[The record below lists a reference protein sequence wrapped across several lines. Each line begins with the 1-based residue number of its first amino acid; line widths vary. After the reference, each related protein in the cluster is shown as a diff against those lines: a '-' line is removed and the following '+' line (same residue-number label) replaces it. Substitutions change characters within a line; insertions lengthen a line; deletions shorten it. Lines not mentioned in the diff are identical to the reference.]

1 MWYTPAMKKAVYIL
15 DAYGLIYRSY
25 FAFIAKPL
33 TNQDGKNVS
42 AVFGFFRNLYTIF
55 RDYEPSRFIAAFDSR
70 TPTFRHEMYAEYKA
84 NRAKTPEDL
93 HDQVPIIEEILT
105 ALGIQTLRQDGF
117 EADDIIASVAERC
130 RAENRPCVIISG
142 DKDLMQLVGGPVTIL
157 KPGKTGGWEGV
168 DSEGVRAE
176 WGVGPELM
184 LDLLSLTGDAS
195 DNVPGVKGVGD
206 KTALKLLAEYGTL
219 DGIYQNTDKLTGAI
233 GKKIIEGKDMAYFSK
248 RLIALS
254 ADVPIEKDLD
264 GYACEE
270 LDKTAAGRLLM
281 REGLPSVAR
290 LYSGSGEHDGEG
302 TAGTAKTAQNSG
314 QTSRQSPAFTP
325 PLSTELPATAP
336 TRNSGDYRAITDPAE
351 LSTLV
356 DRAIEAGIAAFDC
369 ETTGLDTINDRLV
382 GFSLSLESGTGFYV
396 PVRGP
401 EPELGEEPHPL
412 MNEGE
417 ALAQVTRLFSAKSL
431 TLALHNGKFDQE
443 ILRRA
448 GTFKDLPRQ
457 RPAAK
462 LFDTM
467 VAAWMLDPDWAGLGL
482 ESLALSQLGLETIA
496 FDSVVPKGKTFADVP
511 VSDAAAYAA
520 EDADLTLRL
529 YRRFAPRLAESGLL
543 QLFETLEMP
552 LVPVLVDMELEGIG
566 LEKTALAEFSG
577 ELAGEIERTEKE
589 IHEIVGH
596 EFNIASPKQLQEVL
610 FTERKLRTG
619 KKTKTGY
626 STDNSVLEDL
636 ASEDVI
642 PGKIL
647 DYRGLTKLKSTYVD
661 ALPALADS
669 NGRIHSSFVQTG
681 TATGRLSSRDPNL
694 QNIPIREA
702 NGRRIRSA
710 FRAKNGYELVSADY
724 AQIELVI
731 LAHLS
736 KDKNLVEAFKSGV
749 DVHRKTASLIFE
761 VEPEQVTS
769 DMRRVAKTINFGV
782 MYGMSAFRLANEL
795 RIPRG
800 QAAGFINAYFETYA
814 GVNTFIAEVKETA
827 REKGYV
833 ETIMG
838 RRRYIRGITSSNKLE
853 QAGAERIAVNTPIQ
867 GSAADIVKSA
877 MLKIDAVLPNK
888 APGTKLLLQVH
899 DELIFESP
907 LAEVESVRAMIRG
920 EMESVI
926 ELAVPLRVS
935 VESGPSWGEFH

>member
-1 MWYTPAMKKAVYIL
+1 MKKAVYIL

-42 AVFGFFRNLYTIF
+42 AVFGFFRNLFTIL
-55 RDYEPSRFIAAFDSR
+55 RDYSPERFIAAFDSR

-130 RAENRPCVIISG
+130 RAEGRPCVVISG
-142 DKDLMQLVGGPVTIL
+142 DKDLMQLVGGPVRIL
-157 KPGKTGGWEGV
+157 KPGKTGGWEAV

-184 LDLLSLTGDAS
+184 LDLLSLTGDSS

-219 DGIYQNTDKLTGAI
+219 DGIYQNAEKLTGAI
-233 GKKIIEGKDMAYFSK
+233 GKKIVEGKDMAYFSK

-254 ADVPIEKDLD
+254 ADVPIERDLD
-264 GYACEE
+264 GFSCEE
-270 LDKTAAGRLLM
+270 LDKTAAARLLM

-290 LYSGSGEHDGEG
+290 LFSGQSDPEGQGSGGASAPAPGSGSTGR
-302 TAGTAKTAQNSG
+302 A
-314 QTSRQSPAFTP
+314 PAAAFAP
-325 PLSTELPATAP
+325 PLSLELPATAP
-336 TRNSGDYRAITDPAE
+336 AKNVGDYRAVSDPAE
-351 LSTLV
+351 LTALV
-356 DRAIEAGIAAFDC
+356 NRAIKAGTVAFDC
-369 ETTGLDTINDRLV
+369 ETTGLNTIVDRLV
-382 GFSLSLESGTGFYV
+382 GFSLSLETGAGVYV
-396 PVRGP
+396 PIKGP
-401 EPELGEEPHPL
+401 EPELGVEPHPL
-412 MNEGE
+412 MDEKV
-417 ALAQVTRLFSAKSL
+417 AITQITRLFATPGL
-431 TLALHNGKFDQE
+431 TIALHNGKFDLE
-443 ILRRA
+443 VLSRA
-448 GTFKDLPRQ
+448 GAFDTLPRK
-457 RPAAK
+457 RPVAN

-467 VAAWMLDPDWAGLGL
+467 IAAWLLDPDWTGLGL
-482 ESLALSQLGLETIA
+482 ESLALSQLGLETISYA
-496 FDSVVPKGKTFADVP
+496 TVVPKGKTFADVP
-511 VSDAAAYAA
+511 IPEAATYAA
-520 EDADLTLRL
+520 EDTDLTLRL
-529 YRRFAPRLAESGLL
+529 YRRFAPRLEETGLKR
-543 QLFETLEMP
+543 LFETLEMP
-552 LVPVLVDMELEGIG
+552 LVPVLADMEAEGIG
-566 LEKTALAEFSG
+566 LEKSALAEFSV
-577 ELAGEIERTEKE
+577 ELGAEIERTEKE
-589 IHEIVGH
+589 IHGIVGH

-610 FTERKLRTG
+610 FIERKLPTG

-647 DYRGLTKLKSTYVD
+647 DYRALTKLKSTYVD
-661 ALPALADS
+661 ALPSLADA

-681 TATGRLSSRDPNL
+681 TATGRISSRDPNL

-710 FRAKNGYELVSADY
+710 FRAKPGHELISADY

-736 KDKNLVEAFKSGV
+736 KDPNLVEAFRSGI
-749 DVHRKTASLIFE
+749 DVHRKTASLIFGT
-761 VEPEQVTS
+761 EPEQVTA

-800 QAAGFINAYFETYA
+800 QAAGFINSYFETYA
-814 GVNTFIAEVKETA
+814 GVNSFIAEVKARA
-827 REKGYV
+827 RETGYV

-838 RRRYIRGITSSNKLE
+838 RRRYIRGISSSNKLE

-867 GSAADIVKSA
+867 GSAADIVKRA
-877 MLKIDAVLPNK
+877 MLKIDEALPGK
-888 APGTKLLLQVH
+888 TPGTKLLLQVH
-899 DELIFESP
+899 DELIFEAP
-907 LAEVESVRAMIRG
+907 KAEVSEARDLIKR
-920 EMESVI
+920 EMESVVS
-926 ELAVPLRVS
+926 LAVPLRVS
-935 VESGPSWGEFH
+935 VESGANWGEFH